1 LNQICKGYKRN
12 KKAEKEKEKEE
23 IKIEEGPRG
32 RFWPSNKIGPQ
43 PILKTRTGT
52 LIHSSPR

>member
-23 IKIEEGPRG
+23 IKIEKGLREPFRPR
-32 RFWPSNKIGPQ
+32 SETSPQ
-43 PILKTRTGT
+43 PRKGKPESV
-52 LIHSSPR
+52 SSLSLAR

>member
-23 IKIEEGPRG
+23 IKIEEGRRG
-32 RFWPSNKIGPQ
+32 QFLAQ
-43 PILKTRTGT
+43 
-52 LIHSSPR
+52 